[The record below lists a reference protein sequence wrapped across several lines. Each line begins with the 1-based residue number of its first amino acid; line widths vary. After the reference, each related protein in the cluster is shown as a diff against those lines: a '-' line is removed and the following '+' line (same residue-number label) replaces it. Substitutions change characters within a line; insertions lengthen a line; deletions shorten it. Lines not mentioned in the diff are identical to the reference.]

1 MTTVPEEAA
10 FLEALKANPADDT
23 TRLVYADWLDEHN
36 EPRKAEYLRLVAV
49 LAQGQSDIERT
60 SPQATRVCELGKMLH
75 TEWKETTAG
84 RFDLVL
90 FSFNDKV
97 QGIKRIRRV
106 LNVGLACAK
115 GIIESAPNRLAVFTP
130 FDSAVAL
137 LDQLAD
143 NSGMTLTVCGCE
155 YPGDPPA
162 TLFQVIAEFKPYEW
176 DYIPNTQGRD
186 PQYDARVRA
195 SLTRFVAAA
204 LEIHQDDARERVAAM
219 AFIPA
224 DSCDATCFILADGVP
239 LYEAQRL
246 VSRYTTF
253 LPASGFEADC
263 YTTGRTGPN
272 T

>member
-23 TRLVYADWLDEHN
+23 VRLVYADWLDEHN
-36 EPRKAEYLRLVAV
+36 EPQKAEYLRLVAA

-60 SPQATRVCELGKMLH
+60 SPQATSVCELGKTLPI
-75 TEWKETTAG
+75 EWKEAAAG

-106 LNVGLACAK
+106 FNLGLSCAK
-115 GIIESAPNRLAVFTP
+115 GVIESAPNRLAVFTP
-130 FDSAVAL
+130 FDSVVAL

-143 NSGMTLTVCGCE
+143 NSGMTLAVCGCE
-155 YPGDPPA
+155 HPGDPPA
-162 TLFQVIAEFKPYEW
+162 TLFQVVAEFKPREW
-176 DYIPNTQGRD
+176 NYPPNPQERD
-186 PQYDARVRA
+186 PQYDKRVRA

-219 AFIPA
+219 AHIPE
-224 DSCDATCFILADGVP
+224 DNCYATCFILADGVP

-263 YTTGRTGPN
+263 YTTGRTGTN